1 MHPEAGDAGTYF
13 YHAHVG
19 FQAVTA
25 HGALTVIDIGP
36 PPYQYDEELTMLLT
50 DYFNK
55 TDDVIESGLVSQ
67 PFVWSGEPNA
77 VLLNGVGVSVGEEA
91 GTGACQLPV
100 VSVEPGK
107 RYRLRFIGGT
117 AISMVQIAFE
127 GHDTLEVIAADGQ
140 YTKPYRTSYMQVSPG
155 QRFDAILQTK
165 SAAELTSQTDFVIQY
180 ETRARPSLIR
190 SYGILRYL
198 NTPSRNTSLMT
209 KGPSTPPLELP
220 VHEYDFLE
228 YALEPLAPNGFPT
241 AEEVTRRIT
250 LTARQLMAGNTIW
263 QLNGLQWNET
273 TPTAISSDNRPYLVA
288 LYEDGPA
295 AMPNYTA
302 ALENQGWDPETF
314 AFPAKLGEV
323 LEIVWENTGSLVSG
337 GGGVDYHPFH
347 AHGGHYYDCGSGNGT
362 YDPVANEARL
372 KNYNPVKRDTTNLYR
387 YGTKT
392 TAGANAGWRVWRLRV
407 EDAGVWMVHCH
418 ILQHSEYYYET
429 RPSLLS
435 C

>member
-1 MHPEAGDAGTYF
+1 
-13 YHAHVG
+13 
-19 FQAVTA
+19 
-25 HGALTVIDIGP
+25 
-36 PPYQYDEELTMLLT
+36 
-50 DYFNK
+50 
-55 TDDVIESGLVSQ
+55 
-67 PFVWSGEPNA
+67 
-77 VLLNGVGVSVGEEA
+77 
-91 GTGACQLPV
+91 
-100 VSVEPGK
+100 
-107 RYRLRFIGGT
+107 
-117 AISMVQIAFE
+117 
-127 GHDTLEVIAADGQ
+127 
-140 YTKPYRTSYMQVSPG
+140 
-155 QRFDAILQTK
+155 
-165 SAAELTSQTDFVIQY
+165 
-180 ETRARPSLIR
+180 
-190 SYGILRYL
+190 
-198 NTPSRNTSLMT
+198 
-209 KGPSTPPLELP
+209 LELP

-302 ALENQGWDPETF
+302 ALENQGWDPETY

-347 AHGGHYYDCGSGNGT
+347 AHGGHYYDCGSGN
-362 YDPVANEARL
+362 
-372 KNYNPVKRDTTNLYR
+372 R